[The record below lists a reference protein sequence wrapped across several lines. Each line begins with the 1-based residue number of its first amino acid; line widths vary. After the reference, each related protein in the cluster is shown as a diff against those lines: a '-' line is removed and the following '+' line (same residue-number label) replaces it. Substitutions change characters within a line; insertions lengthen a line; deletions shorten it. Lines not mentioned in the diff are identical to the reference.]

1 MPTELSR
8 AQIESFTAA
17 LDARGAEQADAE
29 PAPAAPIQ
37 ALPVPSIT
45 RTAAVL
51 SRFAAVFPGERLP
64 QDITSIPWA
73 AQLQLKDADG
83 ELHALLTGQAS
94 AELEL
99 AVLNGSWSH
108 TARFRPPAKRPPL
121 SWWPPP
127 PRTARP
133 THGRQRPGTSAP
145 SWR

>member
-108 TARFRPPAKRPPL
+108 TAPVRPPAKRPPL
-121 SWWPPP
+121 SW
-127 PRTARP
+127 
-133 THGRQRPGTSAP
+133 
-145 SWR
+145 